1 MKKSMTVYYEVDGAL
16 YVNLTNRCNNNC
28 EFCIRKNG
36 DGAYGSDPLWLER
49 EPTEEEALSMLSDVD
64 LSLYRELVFC
74 GYGEPTVRLE
84 LCQKIAS
91 EVKRVRPEMPIR
103 MNTNGMSDLYF
114 GENTAPKYAGFFDT
128 VSISLN
134 APNSQKYDE
143 MCHPVYHL
151 SAFDGILS
159 FAKNVKNCVQNTVFT
174 VVGDYLSAD
183 DIAACRNIAD
193 ELGIPLRVRTY
204 IGPEN

>member
-1 MKKSMTVYYEVDGAL
+1 MTKGMTVYYEVDGAL

-28 EFCIRKNG
+28 SFCIRKNG

-49 EPTEEEALSMLSDVD
+49 EPTEDEALAMLKDEKLD
-64 LSLYRELVFC
+64 NYRELVFC
-74 GYGEPTVRLE
+74 GYGEPSIRLD
-84 LCQKIAS
+84 LCRKIAKA
-91 EVKRVRPEMPIR
+91 VKNIRPDMPIR
-103 MNTNGMSDLYF
+103 INTNGMSDLFF
-114 GENTAPKYAGFFDT
+114 GRNTAEEYRGVFDT

-134 APNSQKYDE
+134 APTAEKYDG

-151 SAFDGILS
+151 SAFHAILA

-174 VVGDYLSAD
+174 VVGDYLSD
-183 DIAACRNIAD
+183 DEIAACRTIAD
-193 ELGIPLRVRTY
+193 DLGIPLRVRTY

>member
-1 MKKSMTVYYEVDGAL
+1 MTKGMTVYYEVDGAL

-28 EFCIRKNG
+28 SFCIRKNG

-49 EPTEEEALSMLSDVD
+49 EPTEDEALELLKDETLD
-64 LSLYRELVFC
+64 NYRELVFC
-74 GYGEPTVRLE
+74 GYGEPSIRLG
-84 LCQKIAS
+84 LCRKIAKA
-91 EVKRVRPEMPIR
+91 VKNIRPDMPVRI
-103 MNTNGMSDLYF
+103 NTNGMSDLYF
-114 GENTAPKYAGFFDT
+114 GRNTADEYAGVFDT

-134 APNSQKYDE
+134 APTAEKYDD

-151 SAFDGILS
+151 SALPAILE
-159 FAKNVKNCVQNTVFT
+159 FAKNVKNCVQNTIFT

-183 DIAACRNIAD
+183 DIAACRSIAD
-193 ELGIPLRVRTY
+193 NLGIPLRVRTY

>member
-1 MKKSMTVYYEVDGAL
+1 MKKGMTVYYEVDGAL

-28 EFCIRKNG
+28 SFCIRKNG

-49 EPTEEEALSMLSDVD
+49 EPTEEEAIEMLKEEN
-64 LSLYRELVFC
+64 LAAYRELVFC
-74 GYGEPTVRLE
+74 GYGEPSIRLDLCKAIAREVRSL
-84 LCQKIAS
+84 
-91 EVKRVRPEMPIR
+91 RPDMPIR
-103 MNTNGMSDLYF
+103 INTNGMSDLYF
-114 GENTAPKYAGFFDT
+114 GRNTAPEYADVFDT

-134 APNSQKYDE
+134 APTAEKYDD

-151 SAFDGILS
+151 SALPGILT

-174 VVGDYLSAD
+174 VVGDYLTAD
-183 DIAACRNIAD
+183 DIAACQTIAD